1 MEYGGSG
8 RAGEIRGLVTT
19 HLPGY
24 QIRSVALLGEGLDNI
39 VYEVNG
45 ELMVRFCKGPD
56 PDQRAARADREAR
69 LF

>member
-24 QIRSVALLGEGLDNI
+24 QIRSVALLGEG
-39 VYEVNG
+39 
-45 ELMVRFCKGPD
+45 C
-56 PDQRAARADREAR
+56 RAALDW
-69 LF
+69 LFPA